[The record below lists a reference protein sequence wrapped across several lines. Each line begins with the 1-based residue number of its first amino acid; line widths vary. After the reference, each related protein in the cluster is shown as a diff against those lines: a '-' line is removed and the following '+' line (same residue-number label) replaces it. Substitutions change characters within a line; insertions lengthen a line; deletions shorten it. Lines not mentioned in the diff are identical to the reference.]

1 LNADPDTSAAGY
13 EPPRPTLVA
22 TGFFALWVAILSL
35 PMLAG
40 GWLAVARWSDQYA
53 AGYAFR
59 TWGAEQ
65 LRRTG
70 HVPLWNPELF
80 GGLPFVAAL
89 HGDIFYPTSWLRL
102 VFSMPTVMNLGF
114 VIHYVAAGLFTYL
127 LLRRLSVA
135 WIGAVVGGIGYQL
148 SGLIASYPLPGH
160 DGKLFVSALLPLA
173 MLALVMALRERRWSG
188 YALLAVSVG
197 LALLS
202 PHFQMTYYMLIAAGL
217 FALYLTFGES
227 SESSRAARLR
237 GLALA
242 LGAVALGFALAA
254 IQVLPFVKYL
264 PFSPRAQGFH
274 GFEGATSY
282 AVPWVH
288 LPELF
293 FKLFTGHQETYWG
306 PNGLKL
312 HSEYL
317 GLPVVALAVL
327 GVASARRR
335 LVLWLGAI
343 GLLFMLISLGAG
355 TPFYQLWWAV
365 MPYVKA
371 TRAPGMAFYVVALV
385 VAMLAGLGAAGL
397 ERKEGEKHVRIWLIV
412 AGVALL
418 LALAGAFGG
427 MALSYARVHEP
438 ETGLPMI
445 QAAQAGQAAIRWGAA
460 SSAVA
465 LALAA
470 AVALA
475 WLRGR
480 LSSFA
485 FGAALVCVVGTDL
498 WLNAR
503 VYWQYTASPP
513 ALFRPDPVTQ
523 RMKATPLPYRTLDF
537 FGVYG
542 PQGVALMAF
551 DVPEVLGHHGFEL
564 NDYDLLL
571 GGQNQWRYLQRSLSL
586 WDLLAV
592 RFVVWPADD
601 QRLGENAPFAQRYHK
616 VLSAVVTSGG
626 VPADLYER
634 SDSVRYA
641 RVVPQAVK
649 ALDEQLVPALMNP
662 RMDYDRLVLLPP
674 DAPVTT
680 PTLDSMPPPMASR
693 ASVTAWS
700 PGEMTINLNPVP
712 EHDAYLVVA
721 ENWYPDWHATVDGR
735 AAPVLRGQ
743 YTLITVPV
751 PRGARVVRL
760 QFTSRIY
767 AVGKDITLASLAI
780 VAVLFGLPLVL
791 KRRGG

>member
-1 LNADPDTSAAGY
+1 LNADPETSAAGY
-13 EPPRPTLVA
+13 APSRPTLVA
-22 TGFFALWVAILSL
+22 TGFFVLWVAILSL

-80 GGLPFVAAL
+80 GGLPFVGAL

-102 VFSMPTVMNLGF
+102 LFSMPTVMDLGF

-127 LLRRLSVA
+127 LLRRLSVP

-173 MLALVMALRERRWSG
+173 LLALVLALRERRWSG

-202 PHFQMTYYMLIAAGL
+202 PHFQMTYYLLIAAGL
-217 FALYLTFGES
+217 FALYLTFGEPG
-227 SESSRAARLR
+227 ERSRSARLR
-237 GLALA
+237 DLGLALA
-242 LGAVALGFALAA
+242 AVGLGFALSA
-254 IQVLPFVKYL
+254 IQVLPFVRYL

-288 LPELF
+288 VPEF
-293 FKLFTGHQETYWG
+293 FLKLFTGLQSTYWG

-327 GVASARRR
+327 GAASARRR
-335 LVLWLGAI
+335 LVLWLGGI
-343 GLLFMLISLGAG
+343 GLLFLLISLGAG
-355 TPFYQLWWAV
+355 TPFYSVWWAV

-385 VAMLAGLGAAGL
+385 VALLAGLGAARL
-397 ERKEGEKHVRIWLIV
+397 EQKEGAKHVRIWLIA

-418 LALAGAFGG
+418 LALAGAFGE
-427 MALSYARVHEP
+427 MALSYARAHEP
-438 ETGLPMI
+438 ATGLPMV
-445 QAAQAGQAAIRWGAA
+445 QAAEAGQSAIRWGAA

-480 LSSFA
+480 LSSLA
-485 FGAALVCVVGTDL
+485 FGALLVCVIGTDL

-503 VYWQYTASPP
+503 LYWQYTAAPP

-523 RMKATPLPYRTLDF
+523 RIKQAPLPFRTLDF
-537 FGVYG
+537 YG
-542 PQGVALMAF
+542 IYGAQGVALMAF
-551 DVPEVLGHHGFEL
+551 DIPEVLGHHGFEL
-564 NDYDLLL
+564 NAYDQLL
-571 GGQNQWRYLQRSLSL
+571 GGQNEWRNLQRSLAL

-592 RFVVWPADD
+592 RYVVWPAED
-601 QRLGENAPFAQRYHK
+601 QQLGENAPFARRYHK

-626 VPADLYER
+626 VTADLYER
-634 SDSVRYA
+634 TDSVRYA
-641 RVVPQAVK
+641 RVVPAAVK
-649 ALDEQLVPALMNP
+649 AQDAQIVPALMNP
-662 RMDYDRLVLLPP
+662 RFDIDRLVLVPP
-674 DAPVTT
+674 DAPVAT
-680 PTLDSMPPPMASR
+680 PNLDSMPPAMASR
-693 ASVTAWS
+693 ATFTAWA
-700 PGEMTINLNPVP
+700 PGLMTINLDPVP
-712 EHDAYLVVA
+712 EHDAFVVIS

-735 AAPVLRGQ
+735 DAPVERGQ
-743 YTLITVPV
+743 GTLLTVPV
-751 PRGARVVRL
+751 PRGARVVQLR
-760 QFTSRIY
+760 FASRSY
-767 AVGKDITLASLAI
+767 QVGKVVSLASLA
-780 VAVLFGLPLVL
+780 AVVVLLGLPLVL

>member
-1 LNADPDTSAAGY
+1 MNAAPDTSAAGY
-13 EPPRPTLVA
+13 EPRRPTLVA
-22 TGFFALWVAILSL
+22 TGFFALWIAILSL

-40 GWLAVARWSDQYA
+40 RWLAVARWSDQYS

-65 LRRTG
+65 LHRTG

-102 VFSMPTVMNLGF
+102 FLSMPTVMNLGF
-114 VIHYVAAGLFTYL
+114 VLHYVAAGLFTYL
-127 LLRRLSVA
+127 LLRRLSVS

-160 DGKLFVSALLPLA
+160 DGKLFVSAMLPLA
-173 MLALVMALRERRWSG
+173 MLALVLALRERRWSG
-188 YALLAVSVG
+188 YALLTVSVS

-202 PHFQMTYYMLIAAGL
+202 PHFQMTYYLLIAAGL
-217 FALYLTFGES
+217 FALYLTFGEPGDR
-227 SESSRAARLR
+227 SRAARLT
-237 GLALA
+237 GLSLA
-242 LGAVALGFALAA
+242 LGAVALGFAVAA

-282 AVPWVH
+282 AVPWAH
-288 LPELF
+288 LPELL
-293 FKLFTGHQETYWG
+293 FKLFTGLKETYWG

-327 GVASARRR
+327 GAGSARRR
-335 LVLWLGAI
+335 LVLCLGGI

-355 TPFYQLWWAV
+355 TPFYRVWWTL
-365 MPYVKA
+365 MPYVRA

-385 VAMLAGLGAAGL
+385 VAILAALGASRL
-397 ERKEGEKHVRIWLIV
+397 EQKEGRKHVTIWLIV

-418 LALAGAFGG
+418 VALGGAFGG
-427 MALSYARVHEP
+427 MALSYARVHEG
-438 ETGLPMI
+438 ETGLPMV

-460 SSAVA
+460 SSALA
-465 LALAA
+465 LALA
-470 AVALA
+470 
-475 WLRGR
+475 WLKDR
-480 LSSFA
+480 LSGLA
-485 FGAALVCVVGTDL
+485 FGALLVCVIGTDL

-503 VYWQYTASPP
+503 VYWQYTEAPP
-513 ALFRPDPVTQ
+513 AMFRPDPVTQ
-523 RMKATPLPYRTLDF
+523 RMKQSPLPYRALDF

-564 NDYDLLL
+564 NDYDQLL
-571 GGQNQWRYLQRSLSL
+571 GGQGDWRYLRGRLSL

-592 RFVVWPADD
+592 RYVIWPAEET
-601 QRLGENAPFAQRYHK
+601 QLGANAVFAQRYHK
-616 VLSAVVTSGG
+616 VLSGAVTSGG
-626 VPADLYER
+626 IPADLYER
-634 SDSVRYA
+634 SETVRYA

-649 ALDEQLVPALMNP
+649 ALDEQIVPTLMNP
-662 RMDYDRLVLLPP
+662 RFDYDRLVLLPP

-680 PTLDSMPPPMASR
+680 PNLDSMPPPMASR
-693 ASVTAWS
+693 ASMTAWA
-700 PGEMTINLNPVP
+700 PGEMTINLDPVP
-712 EHDAYLVVA
+712 EHDAYLVVS
-721 ENWYPDWHATVDGR
+721 ENWYPDWRATVDGR

-743 YTLITVPV
+743 YTLLTVPV

-760 QFTSRIY
+760 WFSNGTYRLGK
-767 AVGKDITLASLAI
+767 AVTLASLAL
-780 VAVLFGLPLVL
+780 VVLLFGMPLVL